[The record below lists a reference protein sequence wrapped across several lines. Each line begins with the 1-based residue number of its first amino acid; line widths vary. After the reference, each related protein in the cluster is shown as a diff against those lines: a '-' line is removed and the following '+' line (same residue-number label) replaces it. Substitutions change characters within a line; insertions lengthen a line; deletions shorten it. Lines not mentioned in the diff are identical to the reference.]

1 MHEFRRHTGSAPAGS
16 RRSTRPHPARYVRHD
31 RPREAHLR
39 HAAGHRLTGPPSPT
53 RSPVRGNAS
62 TVHRRYPVPRGRPC
76 RRPVRSFPRPA
87 RSLRHRR
94 HRRRPHAVRRHDRRY
109 LRPGNPASGDTVA
122 VTPQV
127 CTSIVGAGNV
137 AAASLAVT
145 ITNAAPS
152 ASPIVTK
159 DQTDAQFSAGAFV
172 GHSRKSIP
180 LSSVVNDCCLAWKG
194 ADSLTAHPG
203 EQAIALLLT
212 LPAVLWRMQGS
223 VALSPRA
230 RPTIMVVATSW

>member
-1 MHEFRRHTGSAPAGS
+1 MATLQQSIVAIQFPAADPAAAPSGAFLAPQGASDIADIAAVLMPFAGTIVGIS
-16 RRSTRPHPARYVRHD
+16 VT
-31 RPREAHLR
+31 
-39 HAAGHRLTGPPSPT
+39 
-53 RSPVRGNAS
+53 
-62 TVHRRYPVPRGRPC
+62 
-76 RRPVRSFPRPA
+76 
-87 RSLRHRR
+87 
-94 HRRRPHAVRRHDRRY
+94 
-109 LRPGNPASGDTVA
+109 GNPASGDTVA

-127 CTSIVGAGNV
+127 CTSIAGAGNLP
-137 AAASLAVT
+137 AASLAVT

-172 GHSRKSIP
+172 GPSRKSVP
-180 LSSVVNDCCLAWKG
+180 LSSVVNDCGSAWKG

-230 RPTIMVVATSW
+230 RLTAP